1 MTVAADIESERTALT
16 KSLTTV
22 GASAPTACGNWTAF
36 DLAAHLVSEE
46 RLGDRFSS
54 AAEFDNA
61 LARPRA
67 CARRP
72 PSVLDSSR
80 QGSRCARVGDPG
92 TEQPAAR
99 QPVVSWRRACVP
111 YSVSCATTDPA

>member
-61 LARPRA
+61 LALQPRA
-67 CARRP
+67 RRFVP
-72 PSVLDSSR
+72 VPVHAGHLRCWTAVGKGRDVHVWAIPGPSSR
-80 QGSRCARVGDPG
+80 LLDNPWSVGDA
-92 TEQPAAR
+92 PACR
-99 QPVVSWRRACVP
+99 IR
-111 YSVSCATTDPA
+111 